1 MSQCNIEPETF
12 KKVKA
17 INSGGMKI
25 LIKASPLK
33 YKWMPLKQL
42 KHIHVISKYQIRG
55 MRINKSGLLPRERE
69 TQNKMCTFLIY
80 HIPVLYMNNIN

>member
-25 LIKASPLK
+25 LIKVSPLK
-33 YKWMPLKQL
+33 YKWMP
-42 KHIHVISKYQIRG
+42 
-55 MRINKSGLLPRERE
+55 
-69 TQNKMCTFLIY
+69 
-80 HIPVLYMNNIN
+80 